1 MDKNDEDKQ
10 NIKSIENFEND
21 TEENSLSV
29 EGELEEIPKQTKKKK
44 KVYKNTFFFFFVCFC
59 LFFTFIA

>member
-44 KVYKNTFFFFFVCFC
+44 KVYKNTNNKIREHFK
-59 LFFTFIA
+59 